1 MSKLQEPVPSSH
13 SASKAAAA
21 DVLETDDP
29 RDFQTD
35 PHDGLTF
42 LLVFTT
48 YEDVLVVRC
57 VVLWGSNPAG
67 ATRRRCSIITN
78 SRRTAQH
85 ELPGTNSNH
94 ISDVT
99 THHVLSTD
107 YTTSPQTEVS
117 VGAALLFWLDLR
129 PRVAAPLPSPPRA
142 EAALAWPMATKRAK
156 KKNK

>member
-48 YEDVLVVRC
+48 YEVTLSGILYFVMDFEVT
-57 VVLWGSNPAG
+57 WSNIWVFNVHNLKIMY
-67 ATRRRCSIITN
+67 S
-78 SRRTAQH
+78 
-85 ELPGTNSNH
+85 LPNQN
-94 ISDVT
+94 
-99 THHVLSTD
+99 
-107 YTTSPQTEVS
+107 
-117 VGAALLFWLDLR
+117 
-129 PRVAAPLPSPPRA
+129 SPPQP
-142 EAALAWPMATKRAK
+142 LI
-156 KKNK
+156 